1 MKGDLNMKKRV
12 MGKLGIS
19 SSAFGLGCMRFNGP
33 ASGDSVIDEQKA
45 VSLIRRAIDGG
56 VTYLDTAYVYL
67 DKTSEIVLGKA
78 LLDGYRERV
87 TVATKMPAEAVHNRE
102 EMEALLDTELKKL
115 QTDHIDFYLMHGINR
130 EKWEYFKS
138 IGAPEFFDD
147 MKKAGKI
154 RYKCFSFHG
163 PYDQF
168 EYILND
174 NDWDMV
180 QIQYNF
186 MDINNQAGT
195 RGLELAG
202 SKGIPVV
209 IMEGL
214 LGGRL
219 AKAPQNVQALYDAFP
234 VRRSAVEWAFR
245 WLCNHPAVSVVLSGC
260 NEPEQIDE
268 NLRIFDTVEAG
279 IMTPE
284 ELKLMDDVRSAY
296 ISRTKI
302 GCTGCRYCM
311 PCPNGVNIPGIFSSW
326 NNVSLYDTDPKD
338 SWELGFILKNGAGAD
353 KCVGCGACESACPQH
368 LNIIESLQFAWK
380 DLKQG

>member
-1 MKGDLNMKKRV
+1 MKYRT
-12 MGKLGIS
+12 MGKLGIQT
-19 SSAFGLGCMRFNGP
+19 SAFGLGCMRFNGA

-45 VSLIRRAIDGG
+45 ISLIRRAIDGG

-78 LLDGYRERV
+78 LRDGYRERV
-87 TVATKMPAEAVHNRE
+87 TIATKMPADYVHNRA
-102 EMEALLDTELKKL
+102 EMEALLESELKKL

-163 PYDQF
+163 PYTEF

-174 NDWDMV
+174 WDWDMV

-186 MDINNQAGT
+186 MDVENQAGT
-195 RGLELAG
+195 KGLELAG

-219 AKAPQNVQALYDAFP
+219 SKAPGNVQALYDAFP
-234 VRRSAVEWAFR
+234 VKRSSVEWAFR
-245 WLCNHPAVSVVLSGC
+245 WLCNHPEVTVVLSGC
-260 NEPEQIDE
+260 NEQEQIDD

-279 IMTPE
+279 IMSEE
-284 ELKLMDDVRSAY
+284 ELKLMDSVRAAY
-296 ISRTKI
+296 LSRTKI

-311 PCPNGVNIPGIFSSW
+311 PCPNGVNIPGIFSAW
-326 NNVSLYDTDPKD
+326 NNVSLYDISPSS
-338 SWELGFILKNGAGAD
+338 SWDLRQIREKGNGAD
-353 KCVGCGACESACPQH
+353 NCIGCGACEAACPQH
-368 LNIIESLQFAWK
+368 LNIIESLQQAWK
-380 DLKQG
+380 ELAEE

>member
-1 MKGDLNMKKRV
+1 MKYRT
-12 MGKLGIS
+12 MGKLGIKT
-19 SSAFGLGCMRFNGP
+19 SAFGLGCMRFNGE
-33 ASGDSVIDEQKA
+33 ASGDSTIDEQKA

-67 DKTSEIVLGKA
+67 GKTSEIVLGKA
-78 LLDGYRERV
+78 LLDGYRDRV
-87 TVATKMPAEAVHNRE
+87 TIATKMPAHAVHDRA
-102 EMEALLDTELKKL
+102 EMQALLDEELKKL
-115 QTDHIDFYLMHGINR
+115 QTDHIDFYLMHGINK
-130 EKWEYFKS
+130 ETWEYFKS

-147 MKKAGKI
+147 MKREGKI

-163 PYDQF
+163 PYSDF

-174 NDWDMV
+174 CDWDMV

-219 AKAPQNVQALYDAFP
+219 SKAPDNVQALYDAFP
-234 VRRSAVEWAFR
+234 VKRSAVEWAFR
-245 WLCNHPAVSVVLSGC
+245 WLCDHPQVSVVLSGC
-260 NEPEQIDE
+260 NEKAQIDE
-268 NLRIFDTVEAG
+268 NLRIFDTVEPG
-279 IMTPE
+279 IMTE
-284 ELKLMDDVRSAY
+284 EEKQLMDNVRAAY
-296 ISRTKI
+296 LSRTKI

-311 PCPNGVNIPGIFSSW
+311 PCPNGVNIPGIFSVW
-326 NNVSLYDTDPKD
+326 NNVSLYGIKPEQDWQFNQIRSK
-338 SWELGFILKNGAGAD
+338 EAGAD
-353 KCVGCGACESACPQH
+353 KCVGCGACEAACPQH
-368 LNIIESLQFAWK
+368 LDIIEGLQAAWK
-380 DLKQG
+380 ELC

>member
-1 MKGDLNMKKRV
+1 MKYRT
-12 MGKLGIS
+12 MGKLGIKT
-19 SSAFGLGCMRFNGP
+19 SAFGLGCMRFNGP
-33 ASGDSVIDEQKA
+33 ASGDSIIDEQKA

-56 VTYLDTAYVYL
+56 VTYIDTAWVYL

-78 LLDGYRERV
+78 LLDGYRDKV
-87 TVATKMPAEAVHNRE
+87 TIATKVPPDAVKSRADLE
-102 EMEALLDTELKKL
+102 SILADELKKL
-115 QTDHIDFYLMHGINR
+115 QTDHIDFYLMHAMNK
-130 EKWEYFKS
+130 EKWEHMKA
-138 IGAPEFFDD
+138 IGAPQFFDD
-147 MKKAGKI
+147 MKREGKI

-174 NDWDMV
+174 WDWDMC

-195 RGLELAG
+195 KGLELAG

-219 AKAPQNVQALYDAFP
+219 ASAPDNVQALYDAFP
-234 VRRSAVEWAFR
+234 VKRSPVEWAFR
-245 WLCNHPAVSVVLSGC
+245 WLCNHPEVSVVLSGC
-260 NEPEQIDE
+260 NEAEQIDE
-268 NLRIFDTVEAG
+268 NLRIFDTVDTG
-279 IMTPE
+279 IMDE
-284 ELKLMDDVRSAY
+284 AELKLIDDVRAAY

-311 PCPNGVNIPGIFSSW
+311 PCPNGVNIPGVFSVW
-326 NNVSLYDTDPKD
+326 NNQSLYNIDPKTD
-338 SWELGFILKNGAGAD
+338 WAFGMIRKNDAGAD
-353 KCVGCGACESACPQH
+353 RCLACGACEAACPQH
-368 LNIIESLQFAWK
+368 LNIIDSLASAWK
-380 DLKQG
+380 DLKA

>member
-1 MKGDLNMKKRV
+1 MKYRR
-12 MGKLGIS
+12 MGKLNIQA
-19 SSAFGLGCMRFNGP
+19 SAFGLGCMRFNGQ

-45 VSLIRRAIDGG
+45 ISLIRRAIDGG

-78 LLDGYRERV
+78 LRDGYREKV
-87 TVATKMPAEAVHNRE
+87 TIATKMPMEYVHNRD
-102 EMEALLDTELKKL
+102 EMQALLDSELKKL

-147 MKKAGKI
+147 MKREGKI

-163 PYDQF
+163 PYSDF
-168 EYILND
+168 EYVIQD
-174 NDWDMV
+174 WDWDMV

-195 RGLELAG
+195 KGLELAG
-202 SKGIPVV
+202 RLGIPVV

-219 AKAPQNVQALYDAFP
+219 SKAPDNVQALYDAFP
-234 VRRSAVEWAFR
+234 VKRSPVEWAFR
-245 WLCNHPAVSVVLSGC
+245 WLCNHPEAAVVLSGC
-260 NEPEQIDE
+260 NEAEQIDD

-279 IMTPE
+279 IMDE
-284 ELKLMDDVRSAY
+284 KELQLMDSVREAY

-311 PCPNGVNIPGIFSSW
+311 PCPNGVDIPGVFSVW
-326 NNVSLYDTDPKD
+326 NNVSLYNTDPKTD
-338 SWELGFILKNGAGAD
+338 WELKEIIKDDKGANR
-353 KCVGCGACESACPQH
+353 CLECGACEAACPQH
-368 LNIIESLQFAWK
+368 LSIIEG
-380 DLKQG
+380 LKQAWEELGVR

>member
-1 MKGDLNMKKRV
+1 MKYRT
-12 MGKLGIS
+12 MGKLGIQT
-19 SSAFGLGCMRFNGP
+19 SAFGLGCMRFNGA
-33 ASGDSVIDEQKA
+33 ASEDSVIDEEKA
-45 VSLIRRAIDGG
+45 IRLIRQAIDGG

-78 LLDGYRERV
+78 LRDGYRDRV
-87 TVATKMPAEAVHNRE
+87 NIATKMPAEFVHNRE
-102 EMEALLDTELKKL
+102 EMEALLESELKKL

-163 PYDQF
+163 PYDEF
-168 EYILND
+168 EYILKD
-174 NDWDMV
+174 CDWDMV

-195 RGLELAG
+195 KGLELAG
-202 SKGIPVV
+202 SLGIPVV
-209 IMEGL
+209 IMEGM

-219 AKAPQNVQALYDAFP
+219 AKAPDNVQALYDAFQVKRTP
-234 VRRSAVEWAFR
+234 VEWAFR
-245 WLCNHPAVSVVLSGC
+245 WLCNHPEVSVVLSGC
-260 NEPEQIDE
+260 NEAEQIAE

-279 IMTPE
+279 IMTAE
-284 ELKLMDDVRSAY
+284 ELQLIDDVRAAY

-311 PCPNGVNIPGIFSSW
+311 PCPNGVDIPGVFSVW
-326 NNVSLYDTDPKD
+326 NNFSLYQIDPKTD
-338 SWELGFILKNGAGAD
+338 WGMSTIRKNGSGAD
-353 KCVGCGACESACPQH
+353 KCIACGACEAACPQH
-368 LNIIESLQFAWK
+368 LSIIEGLQDAWK
-380 DLKQG
+380 DIGSGAD

>member
-1 MKGDLNMKKRV
+1 MKYRT
-12 MGKLGIS
+12 MGKLGIQT
-19 SSAFGLGCMRFNGP
+19 SAFGLGCMRFNGA
-33 ASGDSVIDEQKA
+33 ASGDSTIDEQKA

-78 LLDGYRERV
+78 LRDGYRDRV
-87 TVATKMPAEAVHNRE
+87 NIATKMPAEFVHNRE
-102 EMEALLDTELKKL
+102 EMEALLESELKKL

-163 PYDQF
+163 PYDEF
-168 EYILND
+168 EYILKD
-174 NDWDMV
+174 CDWDMV

-195 RGLELAG
+195 KGLELAG
-202 SKGIPVV
+202 SLGIPVV
-209 IMEGL
+209 IMEGM

-219 AKAPQNVQALYDAFP
+219 AKAPDNVQALYDAFQVKRTP
-234 VRRSAVEWAFR
+234 VEWAFR
-245 WLCNHPAVSVVLSGC
+245 WLCNHPEVSVVLSGC
-260 NEPEQIDE
+260 NEAEQIAE

-279 IMTPE
+279 IMTAE
-284 ELKLMDDVRSAY
+284 ELQLIDDVRAAY

-311 PCPNGVNIPGIFSSW
+311 PCPNGVDIPGVFSVW
-326 NNVSLYDTDPKD
+326 NNFSLYQIDPKTD
-338 SWELGFILKNGAGAD
+338 WGMSTIRKNGSGAD
-353 KCVGCGACESACPQH
+353 KCIACGACEAACPQH
-368 LNIIESLQFAWK
+368 LSIIEGLQDAWK
-380 DLKQG
+380 DIGSGAD

>member
-1 MKGDLNMKKRV
+1 MKKRV

-338 SWELGFILKNGAGAD
+338 SWEFGFILKNGAGAD

>member
-1 MKGDLNMKKRV
+1 MKGELNMKKRV

-180 QIQYNF
+180 
-186 MDINNQAGT
+186 
-195 RGLELAG
+195 
-202 SKGIPVV
+202 
-209 IMEGL
+209 
-214 LGGRL
+214 
-219 AKAPQNVQALYDAFP
+219 
-234 VRRSAVEWAFR
+234 
-245 WLCNHPAVSVVLSGC
+245 
-260 NEPEQIDE
+260 
-268 NLRIFDTVEAG
+268 
-279 IMTPE
+279 
-284 ELKLMDDVRSAY
+284 
-296 ISRTKI
+296 
-302 GCTGCRYCM
+302 
-311 PCPNGVNIPGIFSSW
+311 
-326 NNVSLYDTDPKD
+326 
-338 SWELGFILKNGAGAD
+338 
-353 KCVGCGACESACPQH
+353 
-368 LNIIESLQFAWK
+368 
-380 DLKQG
+380 